1 MADFKNILKYLFLYH
16 EPDIQEEFILKEKES
31 EKAGKEK
38 TSERRKEIS
47 EDKQKTDNK
56 SKTSKESHESKLISK
71 NLTDNIEY
79 LKKVYSIPTN
89 GDIVL
94 REFEI
99 VAKDKTIPL
108 ALYFMTE

>member
-1 MADFKNILKYLFLYH
+1 MLKKSKYHRGVKYLADFKNILKYLFLYH

-31 EKAGKEK
+31 GKAGKEK

-56 SKTSKESHESKLISK
+56 AKHPKNHESKLISK

-79 LKKVYSIPTN
+79 LKRCIPFLQT
-89 GDIVL
+89 
-94 REFEI
+94 EI
-99 VAKDKTIPL
+99 
-108 ALYFMTE
+108 